1 MQKNW
6 TLKNDTKN
14 EHKPIKMIADT
25 EKTKGKQKKTSFFF
39 YLTVKKNEEPH
50 KAVIKIDKITGEWH
64 ENITHKAVMAHK
76 TPANN
81 FLFWFW

>member
-1 MQKNW
+1 MQKNG

-14 EHKPIKMIADT
+14 EHKPIQMIADT
-25 EKTKGKQKKTSFFF
+25 EKTKGKKKTTSF
-39 YLTVKKNEEPH
+39 LLNWKKKEPN

>member
-1 MQKNW
+1 MQKNG

-14 EHKPIKMIADT
+14 EHKPIQMIADT
-25 EKTKGKQKKTSFFF
+25 EKTKGKQKKLLF
-39 YLTVKKNEEPH
+39 YLTEKKEPH

-64 ENITHKAVMAHK
+64 ENITHKAAMAHK